1 MVFKK
6 SFFRLRMLNSRPP
19 PFIEKVIFNFHFDY
33 LTISNARP
41 HEISIPIQYWK
52 LSTPAPARQKTH
64 YAHCRFWSILAQIS
78 IGFCDGKFF
87 LTKSWNLQELIINT
101 RGTFEP
107 KSPKV
112 LQKYDLGGGQKS
124 VKFFVCPYLST
135 EWWNLWAKYSEWK
148 IYKKEFFFSEIQPVE
163 VEFAVQ
169 KNLPIVIVSLS
180 AGLKNAS
187 YQWSPSAVSFHFT
200 RKIVTSSG
208 GLLGWV
214 QETSSL
220 LSN

>member
-112 LQKYDLGGGQKS
+112 LQKYDLGGGKNQSNFLFAHIYRQSDETSGQNIQNEKYIKKNFS
-124 VKFFVCPYLST
+124 SRRYNRLKL
-135 EWWNLWAKYSEWK
+135 NLLCKK
-148 IYKKEFFFSEIQPVE
+148 IYP
-163 VEFAVQ
+163 
-169 KNLPIVIVSLS
+169 L
-180 AGLKNAS
+180 
-187 YQWSPSAVSFHFT
+187 
-200 RKIVTSSG
+200 
-208 GLLGWV
+208 
-214 QETSSL
+214 
-220 LSN
+220 